1 MNLDELKSVLLD
13 ELGIKKEIS
22 LDTNL
27 TTDLGL
33 DSIDAISLITAI
45 EKKLNIRFEDEV
57 IPTLKTVGSVVDY
70 INKLLKKWK

>member
-27 TTDLGL
+27 ATDLGL

-57 IPTLKTVGSVVDY
+57 IPTLKTAGNVVVY
-70 INKLLKKWK
+70 INKLLKK

>member
-45 EKKLNIRFEDEV
+45 EKKLNIRFEDEI
-57 IPTLKTVGSVVDY
+57 IPTLKTVGNVVDY
-70 INKLLKKWK
+70 INKLLKK

>member
-57 IPTLKTVGSVVDY
+57 IPTLKTVGNVVDY
-70 INKLLKKWK
+70 INKLLKK

>member
-70 INKLLKKWK
+70 INKLLKK